1 MFSLIMDAIKRYNIR
16 DAVLWCIVFAGNAV
30 LVREITEEFNERLKY
45 YRTVLKWRELRIT
58 RSNTEKITYDFEE
71 NN

>member
-1 MFSLIMDAIKRYNIR
+1 MDAIKRYNIR

-45 YRTVLKWRELRIT
+45 YRTVLK
-58 RSNTEKITYDFEE
+58 
-71 NN
+71 